1 MDYQSRRV
9 YLILTQRH
17 CLADEHNALLPPERE
32 ITDQIDIQ
40 RKLPFDLF
48 IFELLVHR
56 RFLLMLH

>member
-1 MDYQSRRV
+1 MACVSHFDTTSLFSGRAY
-9 YLILTQRH
+9 
-17 CLADEHNALLPPERE
+17 ALLPPERE
-32 ITDQIDIQ
+32 VTDQIDIQ